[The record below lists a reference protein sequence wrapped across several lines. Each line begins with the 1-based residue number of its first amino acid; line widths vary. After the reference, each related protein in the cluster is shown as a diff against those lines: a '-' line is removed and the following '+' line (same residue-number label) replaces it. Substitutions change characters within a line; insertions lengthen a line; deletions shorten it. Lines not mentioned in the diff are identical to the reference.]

1 VFYASPYYLAPIM
14 QSYELMYKAFEK
26 QNKSDSSNK
35 YFRLSIQ
42 IKDSLL
48 SDEKNKTIQ
57 ALSFQEQIRQKE
69 KEAESEEIA
78 RQRKVNIE
86 NILIALGIISFA
98 ILFLLLSRQIIANE
112 KIIKFLGILA
122 LLLVFEFTNLLL
134 HPFLEVITHHSQIA
148 MLLLMVALAAL
159 LIPLHH
165 KIEKWALNKIIQRN
179 KESRLLAAKKV
190 IAKLEKTDEDPV
202 Q

>member
-1 VFYASPYYLAPIM
+1 MVMLNPHASFYCNYQLCH
-14 QSYELMYKAFEK
+14 
-26 QNKSDSSNK
+26 
-35 YFRLSIQ
+35 SIQ

-48 SDEKNKTIQ
+48 SDEKNKNIQ

-78 RQRKVNIE
+78 RQRKVSIE
-86 NILIALGIISFA
+86 NILIALGIISFT

-148 MLLLMVALAAL
+148 MLLLMVGLAAL